1 MFLEIFELFLKFIG
15 EIFNMLKRIELFE
28 GFSLFSLAIALFF
41 CWILGILLNF
51 IFGKDSD

>member
-15 EIFNMLKRIELFE
+15 EIFSMLKRIELFE

-51 IFGKDSD
+51 IFGREHE